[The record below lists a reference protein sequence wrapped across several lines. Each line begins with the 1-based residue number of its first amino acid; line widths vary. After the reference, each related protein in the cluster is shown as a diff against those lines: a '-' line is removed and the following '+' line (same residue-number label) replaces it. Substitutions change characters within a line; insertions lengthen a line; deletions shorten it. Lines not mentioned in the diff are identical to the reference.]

1 MTNLTVSDLETK
13 ANQHEQTAESVK
25 AEQKKLAADIQA
37 LVGPNQGDMMVAL
50 QNLHQ
55 QWQEQMTRV
64 VNDLL
69 SMAQTL
75 REGARKLQQ
84 GDVDNGAQLKP
95 LEGAIPMSSG
105 SPATPMSSF
114 LS

>member
-1 MTNLTVSDLETK
+1 MAPMTNLTVSDLEAK

-75 REGARKLQQ
+75 RDGARKLQQ

-95 LEGAIPMSSG
+95 LSGSIPMSG
-105 SPATPMSSF
+105 SPMSSF